1 MKRWLKRTLK
11 AFGATLLLLSLLAG
25 IGFYSAFGGM
35 AGIVDGK
42 EPAPG
47 VRIVKDG
54 FVSLGVID
62 VGGGKVALVDAGDD
76 PEGKAILAELSRR
89 GARADSVSAIFLT
102 HGHRDH
108 TAACAR
114 FPAAAIYAL
123 GPDVGLVEG
132 REGPHG
138 PLTRLAPVKP
148 TGIHVTRALEDGEKL
163 QVGDKEVRVFAVP
176 GHTAGSAAYLVA
188 GVLFL
193 GDSAGMKSD
202 GKLAGAPWLFS
213 DDRAQNHASI
223 AALAKRLAPEREGI
237 VAIAPA
243 HTATGTFD
251 ALAKFVP

>member
-1 MKRWLKRTLK
+1 MKRWLKRIVK
-11 AFGATLLLLSLLAG
+11 VFGVTLLLLAVLVG
-25 IGFYSAFGGM
+25 VGFYSAFGGM
-35 AGIVDGK
+35 ARIVDGK

-54 FVSLGVID
+54 FVSVGVID
-62 VGGGKVALVDAGDD
+62 VGGGKIALVDAGSD

-89 GARADSVSAIFLT
+89 GASPDAVSAIFVT

-108 TAACAR
+108 TGGCAK

-123 GPDVGLVEG
+123 EPDVGLAEG
-132 REGPHG
+132 REGGHG
-138 PLTRLAPVKP
+138 PMTRLVSVKP
-148 TGIHVTRALEDGEKL
+148 TGVHVTRALHDGEKL

-193 GDSAGMKSD
+193 GDSAGMRSD

-213 DDRAQNHASI
+213 DDHAQNHASL
-223 AALAKRLAPEREGI
+223 AALAKRLEPERDGI
-237 VAIAPA
+237 LAIAPA
-243 HTATGTFD
+243 HTATGPFD
-251 ALAKFVP
+251 ALAGFVP